1 MAAFFEQWLVRRMA
15 SGAGGPSIPY
25 PRVEYVEFTGSQYI
39 DTGIR
44 PDPMTF
50 GYEYA
55 VRFINNLSGTV
66 TVAGCW
72 GPNYNSDGYSTA
84 VTGNYLSGYLCPPP
98 NWRAG
103 FSPSYAARLSD
114 SVNYAAVSLINN
126 NDWDG
131 SKFTLALSSPL
142 RNETLTYTNPYPS
155 QTANSFLIGAIKTG
169 YNGGIS
175 EKSHVKVYYFR
186 LMRYNVP
193 IMNLIPVR
201 VGSIGYL
208 YDTISKTL
216 FGNLGSG
223 YLGIGPDVDK
233 MPYTL
238 LEYVEGD
245 NQISY
250 PSGGMAITGDIL
262 DTGIYTNDD
271 KYSFY
276 ADYMKLRTFRNWEG
290 YFGDWL
296 AETVNTWRIIQYSND
311 YTKCFANFNTIS
323 TGGGCQVNSG
333 DLLNTRTVMTLNK
346 DEVTIGNVTTQ
357 RDSSQQGT
365 APPNSMRLGSG
376 RWYAFKTYDN
386 GTLIQDLR
394 PARSADNE
402 LCMVDILTDTLIHSP
417 YLTTGGPT
425 I

>member
-1 MAAFFEQWLVRRMA
+1 MLRDT
-15 SGAGGPSIPY
+15 SIPY
-25 PRVEYVEFTGSQYI
+25 PRVEYVEFNGLQYI

-50 GYEYA
+50 GMEYA
-55 VRFINNLSGTV
+55 VRFINNLSGTI

-72 GPNYNSDGYSTA
+72 GPNYNSSGYC
-84 VTGNYLSGYLCPPP
+84 VNVIGNYRSGYLAPCQD
-98 NWRAG
+98 WRG
-103 FSPSYAARLSD
+103 GYEPSYNSRLSD
-114 SVNYAAVSLINN
+114 SENYAAVSLINN

-169 YNGGIS
+169 SNGTIS
-175 EKSHVKVYYFR
+175 EKAHVKVYYFR
-186 LMRYNVP
+186 LMRYDVP

-201 VGSIGYL
+201 VGNIGYL
-208 YDTISKTL
+208 YDTISRTL
-216 FGNLGSG
+216 FGNQGTG
-223 YLGIGPDVDK
+223 YLGLGPDVDK

-250 PSGGMAITGDIL
+250 PTGGMANTGDIL
-262 DTGIYTNDD
+262 DTGIYTNND

-296 AETVNTWRIIQYSND
+296 AETVNAWRIIQYGSNASS
-311 YTKCFANFNTIS
+311 YFANFNTKAS
-323 TGGGCQVNSG
+323 GGGLQVYSG
-333 DLLNTRTVMTLNK
+333 DILNTRTVMTLSK
-346 DEVTIGNVTTQ
+346 DEVTVGNVTAQ
-357 RDSSQQGT
+357 RSSSTQGT

-376 RWYAFKTYDN
+376 RWYGFKTYEN
-386 GTLIQDLR
+386 GTLVQDLR
-394 PARSADNE
+394 PARSEDNE
-402 LCMVDILTDTLIHSP
+402 LCMVDILSDTLIHSP
-417 YLTTGGPT
+417 YLINGGSELT
-425 I
+425 Q